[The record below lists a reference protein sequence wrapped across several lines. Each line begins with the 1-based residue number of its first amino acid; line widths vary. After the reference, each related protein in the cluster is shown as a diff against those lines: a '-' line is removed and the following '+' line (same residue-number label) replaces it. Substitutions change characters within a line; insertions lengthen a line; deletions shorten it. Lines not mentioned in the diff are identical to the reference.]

1 MLSDIIHSETSLYTS
16 VIQVL
21 EKGYYNGIKALRII
35 VVHAI
40 DE

>member
-1 MLSDIIHSETSLYTS
+1 VKNPYILPYFRFDK
-16 VIQVL
+16 
-21 EKGYYNGIKALRII
+21 KGYYNGIKALRII